1 MADKI
6 QGILQEL
13 IKKITSSSSDKLF
26 VETLVAPPHIEVEE
40 TGAKAELKK
49 VRIENLPKQEEGNL
63 FWLIHLEK
71 EIQGFNKV
79 NGKTVEA
86 ALLHLKGTSL
96 TAYFIE
102 LKSNRIATYDL
113 KEKIEDSI
121 SRLFFILLLQLWQK
135 EPNFLEW
142 KVSYRYV
149 LCFRSASD
157 LDKKGRLSSPEIKEA
172 IQNPGKT
179 FSVEAETLLGNRLV
193 RFNAFQ
199 SATDTCVIPWRDLP

>member
-1 MADKI
+1 MADKV

-26 VETLVAPPHIEVEE
+26 VETLVAPSHIEIEE

-71 EIQGFNKV
+71 EVQGFNKV

-86 ALLHLKGTSL
+86 VLLHLQGASL

-102 LKSNRIATYDL
+102 LKSNRILTDDL

-121 SRLFFILLLQLWQK
+121 SRLFFIFLLRFWED
-135 EPNFLEW
+135 EPDFLKW
-142 KVSYRYV
+142 KISYRYV
-149 LCFRSASD
+149 LCFRST
-157 LDKKGRLSSPEIKEA
+157 KGLAAGCSEIEDGIRNPGEA
-172 IQNPGKT
+172 ILL
-179 FSVEAETLLGNRLV
+179 EAETLLGNKPV
-193 RFNAFQ
+193 TFKAFQ
-199 SATDTCVIPWRDLP
+199 TDTDTYVIQWEDLP